1 MPTKIRSRT
10 SQHSSTEPGLYLL
23 VKNIIE
29 GFCGHTRYV
38 PKIEF
43 WLEAKEDLH
52 TFFASVRYNFGRKFM
67 KFAQNIKHID
77 FCVLHKLHEF

>member
-1 MPTKIRSRT
+1 MPQLKGSVDILGIS
-10 SQHSSTEPGLYLL
+10 
-23 VKNIIE
+23 
-29 GFCGHTRYV
+29 

-52 TFFASVRYNFGRKFM
+52 TFFASIHYNFGRKFM
-67 KFAQNIKHID
+67 KFAQDITHID